1 MSGTE
6 NVLPLAAVDGIMAF
20 MSTTTQSPKT
30 KRRWYQFSLKTLL
43 VVVSL
48 SCFGFAWIGWRMQQ
62 ARENRERVAAS
73 EKEIEKTVAA
83 IENSGGMVFSGNEE
97 RRPQTWLE
105 GQFDDPGDADDPV
118 RDDLKVT
125 TVIFLS
131 YAQGGKV
138 TDAELEQLL
147 KGLENLE
154 DLDLYRTNITDAG
167 LEHVK
172 VLKNLRYLNLHWQKK
187 VTDAGLEYLKGLES
201 LQHLDLRGTNVTD
214 EGVNKL
220 QRALPNCR
228 ISH

>member
-1 MSGTE
+1 M
-6 NVLPLAAVDGIMAF
+6 P
-20 MSTTTQSPKT
+20 TTTQPPKP

-43 VVVSL
+43 VVMLL

-83 IENSGGMVFSGNEE
+83 IANSGGMAFSGNEE

-105 GQFDDPGDADDPV
+105 ELFDDPGDADDPV
-118 RDDLKVT
+118 RVLKVT
-125 TVIFLS
+125 TVIFQF

-138 TDAELEQLL
+138 TDAELKQLL

-172 VLKNLRYLNLHWQKK
+172 GLKHLRYLNLHWQKK
-187 VTDAGLEYLKGLES
+187 VTDAGLEHLKGLES
-201 LQHLDLRGTNVTD
+201 LQHLDLRGTKVTD
-214 EGVNKL
+214 GGVENL
-220 QRALPNCR
+220 QRALPNCKIDR
-228 ISH
+228 

>member
-1 MSGTE
+1 MS
-6 NVLPLAAVDGIMAF
+6 VF
-20 MSTTTQSPKT
+20 PKP
-30 KRRWYQFSLKTLL
+30 KRRWYQFSLGTLL
-43 VVVSL
+43 VVMLL

-83 IENSGGMVFSGNEE
+83 IANSGGMAFSGNEE

-125 TVIFLS
+125 TVIFQF

-138 TDAELEQLL
+138 TDAELKQLL

-172 VLKNLRYLNLHWQKK
+172 GLKNLRYLNLHWQKK
-187 VTDAGLEYLKGLES
+187 VTDAGLEHLKGLER
-201 LQHLDLRGTNVTD
+201 LRHLDLRGTKVTD
-214 EGVNKL
+214 GGVENL
-220 QRALPNCR
+220 QRALPNCKIDR
-228 ISH
+228 